1 MSNEASDTAGA
12 EIQAQNQRI
21 LLEGARLLLGNIDE
35 TEPVGS
41 ADDVL
46 RARVGEA
53 WYLVRRWP
61 AKATTQQVALTG
73 AGLKAA
79 SAISERFP
87 QPVASG
93 DDWSVTVDGLLVS
106 AVQWLPGKP
115 LARYGDFRNPD
126 GESIDVPL
134 PASAPA
140 TDIVLAAVAAMGEF
154 HTATSG
160 LVQRPERG
168 AESLSSLQKHTE
180 RAWSQQRR
188 VVGDKAGNSPEIRR
202 WLRCGNRVLPV
213 AAEHM
218 VQALTMA
225 STTTLIHGDLW
236 PVNLL
241 VDGVASEQ
249 HLTGISGWSTVREG
263 SPLIDLAHLA
273 VHTGNWSGAIAESV
287 LGSYASTGKLSPTE
301 RRLLPAVA
309 ALDLVPRVGNL
320 LHHAFVD
327 DRMIGDASQPV
338 LRSGMKQLLMSL
350 ENLTDVLAPEAEW
363 DQRRFSA
370 GRKLRGDR
378 PAKKTGGTGTKPGR
392 PGGSGR
398 SHRG

>member
-1 MSNEASDTAGA
+1 MSNEAADITQDQG
-12 EIQAQNQRI
+12 I
-21 LLEGARLLLGNIDE
+21 LLQGARLLLGTIDE
-35 TEPVGS
+35 TVEIGAANV
-41 ADDVL
+41 
-46 RARVGEA
+46 ARVRAGDA
-53 WYLVRRWP
+53 WYLVRQWP
-61 AKATTQQVALTG
+61 ANAATQQVAQTG
-73 AGLKAA
+73 AALKAA
-79 SAISERFP
+79 STASPLFP
-87 QPVASG
+87 QPVVAG
-93 DDWSVTVDGLLVS
+93 DDWAVTVERQLVS

-115 LARYGDFRNPD
+115 LARYGDFRTPD

-140 TDIVLAAVAAMGEF
+140 MEVILEAVAAMGQF
-154 HTATSG
+154 HTATAG

-168 AESLSSLQKHTE
+168 AESLSSLQKRTE

-188 VVGDKAGNSPEIRR
+188 VVGDKAANSPEIRR

-218 VQALTMA
+218 VQAMTMA

-249 HLTGISGWSTVREG
+249 RLTGITGWSTVHEA

-273 VHTGNWSGAIAESV
+273 VHTSNWSGAMAESV
-287 LGSYASTGKLSPTE
+287 LGAYASTGSLSPTE

-309 ALDLVPRVGNL
+309 ALDLVPRVGAL

-327 DRMIGDASQPV
+327 DRMIGHASQPV

-350 ENLTDVLAPEAEW
+350 ENLTDVLAPESEW
-363 DQRRFSA
+363 DQRKFA
-370 GRKLRGDR
+370 EGRKQRGDR

-392 PGGSGR
+392 PAGSGR
-398 SHRG
+398 SRRG